1 MATTEP
7 KHHSGRIDVA
17 YTSGLVRTRMMAC
30 HAPSPASAGRS
41 CDGMS
46 SGLAGIVV
54 VEVVVVASGTGTV
67 VDVVVVVD
75 DDVVVEVTTVAVV
88 LSIGHE
94 LVATVGRICSG
105 VMMSGTEVVVGE
117 LLGDDDS
124 VVEVCVGVSVSGV
137 IARVSESAGATAG
150 GSL

>member
-1 MATTEP
+1 
-7 KHHSGRIDVA
+7 
-17 YTSGLVRTRMMAC
+17 
-30 HAPSPASAGRS
+30 
-41 CDGMS
+41 MS

-124 VVEVCVGVSVSGV
+124 VVEVCVGASVSGV

>member
-1 MATTEP
+1 
-7 KHHSGRIDVA
+7 
-17 YTSGLVRTRMMAC
+17 
-30 HAPSPASAGRS
+30 
-41 CDGMS
+41 MS

-54 VEVVVVASGTGTV
+54 VEVDVDVSGTGTV
-67 VDVVVVVD
+67 VVVDEVVVVD
-75 DDVVVEVTTVAVV
+75 DVVVVDVTTVAVV

-105 VMMSGTEVVVGE
+105 EMMSGTEVVLNE
-117 LLGDDDS
+117 SPSEDDS
-124 VVEVCVGVSVSGV
+124 VVEVCVGASVSGV